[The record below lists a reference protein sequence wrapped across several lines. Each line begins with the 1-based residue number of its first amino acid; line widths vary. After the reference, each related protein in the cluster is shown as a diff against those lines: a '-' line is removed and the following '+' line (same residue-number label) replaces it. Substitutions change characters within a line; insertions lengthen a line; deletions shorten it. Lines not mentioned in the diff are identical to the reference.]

1 MLKEDVAHKKFEIK
15 KMNFYNGLSAQYYDT
30 FFHEV
35 DEQELTFYQRC
46 IISSPAPALEI
57 ACGTGR
63 IMLPLLEKGLQVEG
77 FDDSQ
82 EMLEILQQKASQ
94 KQIHPTVYHQTMQS
108 LALPKKY
115 GCLFSPLGSFQQL
128 ADIGD
133 AYKALQCFYEHLIPG
148 GMLVI
153 YLYIPWYNAPQVG
166 LWHEHD
172 AILLCDGKV
181 LRVFEKAVH
190 DLLEQRVHLSY
201 RYEIWQTDKLLLT
214 EQKKMCIRWYSCY
227 EFELMLQSVGFKDIE
242 VNQGYQDDGP
252 ADVMIFMAYK

>member
-1 MLKEDVAHKKFEIK
+1 MS
-15 KMNFYNGLSAQYYDT
+15 FYKNLSVTYYDA
-30 FFHEV
+30 FFNEGN
-35 DEQELTFYQRC
+35 DQELTFYEQC
-46 IISSPAPALEI
+46 ITSSPAPALEI

-63 IMLPLLEKGLQVEG
+63 ILLPLLEKGLQVEG
-77 FDDSQ
+77 FDSSAQ
-82 EMLEILQQKASQ
+82 MLEILQQKASQ
-94 KQIHPTVYHQTMQS
+94 KQMHPTVYLQTMQS

-115 GCLFSPLGSFQQL
+115 GCLFSPLGSFAQL

-172 AILLCDGKV
+172 AILLCDGKA

-190 DLLEQRVHLSY
+190 DLLEQQVHLSY
-201 RYEIWQTDKLLLT
+201 RYEIWQNNVLL
-214 EQKKMCIRWYSCY
+214 EQEYKQMCIRWYSRY
-227 EFELMLQSVGFKDIE
+227 EFELMLQSVGFKDIK
-242 VNQGYQDDGP
+242 VQQGYCNDGL
-252 ADVMIFMAYK
+252 ADVMIFTARK